1 MFKDKY
7 MSTFPHQM
15 EAIMVIILQIVMQ
28 QAGNC
33 LLTTFC
39 LLHGMFT
46 FQCSLAWHC
55 DQTVMSLL

>member
-7 MSTFPHQM
+7 MNTFSHQM
-15 EAIMVIILQIVMQ
+15 EAIMVIILQIFVQ
-28 QAGNC
+28 QAGKC

-46 FQCSLAWHC
+46 LQCSLA
-55 DQTVMSLL
+55 